1 MIPEAIHIAGLKV
14 TPLPLETAVEMY
26 LDDARQGRARVYI
39 FVNGHSAM
47 LRRSNEAYATALED
61 PRALGVVDG
70 AAVELAG
77 LLRGLFH
84 IERCPGPDFFTT
96 AARMAGASGV
106 SFYLLGGN
114 EGVAARVAE
123 KLTAD
128 NPKLVVA
135 GTECPPFGIWDEA
148 VSARLVAGVNESK
161 AQALWL
167 GVSAPKQE
175 IWAVAHADALGMP
188 IACVGAAFDFITGSQ
203 PRAPRWIRSLR
214 LEWLFRL
221 ISEPRRLWR
230 RYLVGNTVFIWDAMR
245 FGNRPAGTR
254 RPE

>member
-1 MIPEAIHIAGLKV
+1 MSAESIHIAGLKV
-14 TPLPLETAVEMY
+14 TPLSLDTAVDMY
-26 LDDARQGRARVYI
+26 LADAVAGRARVYI
-39 FVNGHSAM
+39 FVNGHSAI

-61 PRALGVVDG
+61 PHAIGVVDG

-77 LLRGLFH
+77 LMRGVLH
-84 IERCPGPDFFTT
+84 IERCPGPDFCVE
-96 AARMAGASGV
+96 AARKAAKKDV

-114 EGVAARVAE
+114 DGVAVRVAE
-123 KLTAD
+123 RLTAD
-128 NPKLVVA
+128 NPDLNVA
-135 GTECPPFGIWDEA
+135 GTECPPFGVWDDG
-148 VSARLVAGVNESK
+148 VSARLVAGVKKSG

-175 IWAVAHADALGMP
+175 IWAVAHAEALGIP

-203 PRAPRWIRSLR
+203 PRAPRWVRAMR

-230 RYLVGNTVFIWDAMR
+230 RYLVGNAVFVWDALR
-245 FGNRPAGTR
+245 FGNRPAR
-254 RPE
+254 ADSAK